1 MHNYIWK
8 SNYLLI
14 GLLFCCSIQ
23 AGNTVGQF
31 AEDAPDR
38 LVEYLQINT
47 VNPPGNEALGVAF
60 FAKYLAAAGIE
71 FQVGESAPGRG
82 NIWAKLPG
90 GDKQGI
96 VLLNHIDV
104 VLADEKYWSVDPY
117 KGLVK
122 DGYIYGRGA
131 LDMKGLGIAQ
141 FQAFLSLAAS
151 GEKLNRDVWFLATAD
166 EEAGGQY
173 GAGWMVKH
181 HPEIFEKV
189 GFLLNEGGF
198 GFRVGDDVSFIV
210 EVTQKVPLWLR
221 LTATGNPG
229 HGSAPQVHTAVTRLF
244 KAGHRITTTNFK
256 PRVIKPVKRMFSD
269 IAASQPMGF
278 KEQYTNISKHILDTE
293 FMLALQTRNPQHH
306 SLLRDTCSVTRI
318 EGSSKINVVPAEAKF
333 ELDCRLLPDQSI
345 DVFVKELELLIADP
359 NIKIERLM
367 EFSPA
372 SSETETE
379 LFDHIQRVTKKHY
392 PGSQV
397 IPSVS
402 TGFTDS
408 HFFRDLG
415 IVSYG
420 FGPFMATRSD
430 FQGVHGNDEKVSVV
444 NMVNGTILLRDLL
457 DSFAVK

>member
-1 MHNYIWK
+1 
-8 SNYLLI
+8 
-14 GLLFCCSIQ
+14 
-23 AGNTVGQF
+23 
-31 AEDAPDR
+31 
-38 LVEYLQINT
+38 
-47 VNPPGNEALGVAF
+47 
-60 FAKYLAAAGIE
+60 
-71 FQVGESAPGRG
+71 
-82 NIWAKLPG
+82 
-90 GDKQGI
+90 
-96 VLLNHIDV
+96 
-104 VLADEKYWSVDPY
+104 
-117 KGLVK
+117 
-122 DGYIYGRGA
+122 
-131 LDMKGLGIAQ
+131 
-141 FQAFLSLAAS
+141 
-151 GEKLNRDVWFLATAD
+151 
-166 EEAGGQY
+166 
-173 GAGWMVKH
+173 
-181 HPEIFEKV
+181 
-189 GFLLNEGGF
+189 
-198 GFRVGDDVSFIV
+198 
-210 EVTQKVPLWLR
+210 
-221 LTATGNPG
+221 
-229 HGSAPQVHTAVTRLF
+229 
-244 KAGHRITTTNFK
+244 
-256 PRVIKPVKRMFSD
+256 
-269 IAASQPMGF
+269 MGF

-333 ELDCRLLPDQSI
+333 ELDCRLLPDQNI

-372 SSETETE
+372 ISETKTE